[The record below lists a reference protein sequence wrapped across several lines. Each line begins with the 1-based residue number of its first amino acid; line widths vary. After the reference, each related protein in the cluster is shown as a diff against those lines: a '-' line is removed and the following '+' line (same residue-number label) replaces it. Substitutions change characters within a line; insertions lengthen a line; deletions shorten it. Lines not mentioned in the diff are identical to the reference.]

1 MYNYTYNGLGNIEGE
16 KRNGATFKSLEYD
29 RHNRLAETTI
39 HTSDETLVYTPIYE
53 TRDSDGA
60 IYADN
65 AIKGMTLN
73 GIFEQS
79 VDKDEHGRP
88 IRTALNVGEC
98 NDELL
103 ASEYE
108 YLTSE
113 NRLTGIVDSV
123 THKVNGYLSDKF
135 KYTYDANG
143 NITAVSI
150 VTDRETDTKCEYDE
164 CGNPI
169 CITTETDKTEPIA
182 EYIYDGLN
190 RLTRENNYVL
200 GKTYTYK
207 YDAAGNILSKI
218 TYNVTSGAL
227 VTPTDVKLYKYAADG
242 WKDKLTSYD
251 GVSITYD
258 SMGNPTSYRGHSLE
272 WGRIRLLT
280 KWDNTEMEY
289 NASGLRTRKGDTYYE
304 LDGSTIISETTCGDT
319 IRYYYGNGGIVGF
332 RYNGSRYYYEKN
344 LMGDIVGIY
353 DTDGNK
359 VGGYTY
365 DAWGNCTI
373 TTNINNLANV
383 NPFRYRGYYYDSE
396 TGLYCVS
403 SRYYD
408 PDIGRWI
415 TPEPNVYKGKFDEG
429 CNLLAYNVY
438 AYCANNPVLYIDYN
452 GESIFLALAIGFGIG
467 ALISGASKLISNHR
481 SGKEWYDGLAIS
493 MLAGGV
499 GGAISCISIPG
510 VSSWVCAAVFG
521 GVGNIATNLIL
532 GEINSIEDLA
542 SALTIGVGAGLLGN
556 ASAQLLIKGVTNHFG
571 SLTKHEQ
578 KAFLS
583 RIGHITNSQLT
594 SIRQEMKQG
603 LTPEILTDLVEKYGY
618 DVLVSAFVSS
628 TASSIP

>member
-1 MYNYTYNGLGNIEGE
+1 MIAFFTTTYANGDSLTVTTDRHQAPISKAYTKADQVSYADAEAEYGSETVIPGSTETLIINEYDELGKLTKAIDNCSNVVYNYTYNGLGNIEGE

-169 CITTETDKTEPIA
+169 CITTETDKTEPVA
-182 EYIYDGLN
+182 EYVYDGLN

-207 YDAAGNILSKI
+207 YDAAGNILSRS

-227 VTPTDVKLYKYAADG
+227 VTPTDIKLYKYASDG

-251 GVSITYD
+251 GAAITYD

-280 KWDNTEMEY
+280 KWDDTVMEY
-289 NASGLRTRKGDTYYE
+289 NANGIRIRKGDTYYE
-304 LDGSTIISETTCGDT
+304 LDGNIS
-319 IRYYYGNGGIVGF
+319 
-332 RYNGSRYYYEKN
+332 
-344 LMGDIVGIY
+344 
-353 DTDGNK
+353 
-359 VGGYTY
+359 
-365 DAWGNCTI
+365 ANC
-373 TTNINNLANV
+373 
-383 NPFRYRGYYYDSE
+383 
-396 TGLYCVS
+396 
-403 SRYYD
+403 
-408 PDIGRWI
+408 
-415 TPEPNVYKGKFDEG
+415 
-429 CNLLAYNVY
+429 
-438 AYCANNPVLYIDYN
+438 
-452 GESIFLALAIGFGIG
+452 
-467 ALISGASKLISNHR
+467 
-481 SGKEWYDGLAIS
+481 
-493 MLAGGV
+493 
-499 GGAISCISIPG
+499 
-510 VSSWVCAAVFG
+510 
-521 GVGNIATNLIL
+521 
-532 GEINSIEDLA
+532 
-542 SALTIGVGAGLLGN
+542 N
-556 ASAQLLIKGVTNHFG
+556 A
-571 SLTKHEQ
+571 
-578 KAFLS
+578 
-583 RIGHITNSQLT
+583 
-594 SIRQEMKQG
+594 
-603 LTPEILTDLVEKYGY
+603 
-618 DVLVSAFVSS
+618 
-628 TASSIP
+628 